1 MERTTA
7 EILFNTLDLS
17 FNGQKIQ
24 IKKRSIRRS
33 QEWLQ
38 AVLERDGKPLDAL
51 QSEGGK
57 PELLPALGFGNLI
70 SLISDYTDGELTP
83 EQISDGYPEE
93 LQAAFD
99 TLLEVSGFFDLMWG
113 KTPRIQN
120 LVRARR
126 Q

>member
-1 MERTTA
+1 LERTETQ
-7 EILFNTLDLS
+7 ILFNQLDLT
-17 FNGQKIQ
+17 FNGEPVR

-38 AVLERDGKPLDAL
+38 SVLEKDGKPVEAL
-51 QSEGGK
+51 QSAEGK
-57 PELLPALGFGNLI
+57 PEQLPAAGYGNLI
-70 SLISDYTDGELTP
+70 SLICEYADGALTP
-83 EQISDGYPEE
+83 EQISEGYPEE

-113 KTPRIQN
+113 KTPRIQQ
-120 LVRARR
+120 LVRAQR